1 MNLRHS
7 DYSME
12 TRTVSHHE
20 IERLLKEFRVYK
32 RTTDKEIRALHLQL
46 TKVQKILEKLV
57 IKEDIPDEYEIKA
70 IKNFEVKKS
79 KEKFD
84 YVPLESL
91 N

>member
-1 MNLRHS
+1 MQI
-7 DYSME
+7 
-12 TRTVSHHE
+12 TR
-20 IERLLKEFRVYK
+20 
-32 RTTDKEIRALHLQL
+32 
-46 TKVQKILEKLV
+46 VQKILEKSV

-70 IKNFEVKKS
+70 IKNFETKKS